1 MTRPL
6 SMTSFGRGEHRKGKR
21 TWTTELRSVNHRF
34 CDIKIRI
41 PRKYAALEERIKKE
55 IATFYSR
62 GHIDVNIS
70 YNGEEEGAVQLK
82 TDMELARQYYNC
94 LRNISREL
102 SLDSEPDLSIL
113 SGFREIITVEDQEE
127 DLEKIWESGM
137 RQALQAALSECR
149 KMRQV
154 EGDNL
159 KKDLQERLSL
169 IAEAGR
175 KIEEMFPLLLE
186 EKKNG
191 LEERLAN
198 LLNGVEI
205 DPARL
210 AQEVALL
217 ADKADV
223 TEELVRLKSHI
234 SQFSS
239 FLELDEPVGR
249 RLDFLLQE
257 FLREINTLA
266 SKISSAQV
274 AHLAV
279 ELKNELEKMREQV
292 QNLE

>member
-1 MTRPL
+1 
-6 SMTSFGRGEHRKGKR
+6 
-21 TWTTELRSVNHRF
+21 
-34 CDIKIRI
+34 
-41 PRKYAALEERIKKE
+41 
-55 IATFYSR
+55 
-62 GHIDVNIS
+62 
-70 YNGEEEGAVQLK
+70 
-82 TDMELARQYYNC
+82 MELARQYHDC
-94 LRNISREL
+94 LKKISGEL

-113 SGFREIITVEDQEE
+113 SGFREIITVENQEE
-127 DLEKIWESGM
+127 DLNEIWDSGIH
-137 RQALQAALSECR
+137 QALQAALKECLETR
-149 KMRQV
+149 KA
-154 EGDNL
+154 EGGNL
-159 KKDLQERLSL
+159 KTDLLERLSL
-169 IAEAGR
+169 IREASR
-175 KIEEMFPLLLE
+175 KIEGMAPQLLE

-198 LLNGVEI
+198 LLNGIEI

-234 SQFSS
+234 SQFGN

-266 SKISSAQV
+266 SKISNAQV

>member
-6 SMTSFGRGEHRKGKR
+6 SMTSFGRGEYRTGNR
-21 TWTTELRSVNHRF
+21 TWTAEVRSVNHRF

-41 PRKYAALEERIKKE
+41 SRKYAALEERIKKE
-55 IATFYSR
+55 ITSSYNR

-70 YNGEEEGAVQLK
+70 YSGEEKGAVMLK
-82 TDMELARQYYNC
+82 TDLELARQYHNC
-94 LRNISREL
+94 LQEISREL
-102 SLDSEPDLSIL
+102 SLDSAPDLAIL
-113 SGFREIITVEDQEE
+113 SSYREIITVENHEE
-127 DLEKIWESGM
+127 DLEEIWESGIQQALQDALVECLKM
-137 RQALQAALSECR
+137 RQA
-149 KMRQV
+149 
-154 EGDNL
+154 EGGNL
-159 KKDLQERLSL
+159 KTDLQGRLAIISG
-169 IAEAGR
+169 ATE
-175 KIEEMFPLLLE
+175 KIEKMAPQLLA
-186 EKKNG
+186 EKQNG
-191 LEERLAN
+191 LEERLAK
-198 LLNGVEI
+198 LLNGVEL
-205 DPARL
+205 DQARI

-234 SQFSS
+234 SQFEN
-239 FLELDEPVGR
+239 FLEIDEPIGR

-266 SKISSAQV
+266 SKISNAQL